1 MSNIRFL
8 DNVLVTSPIAAA
20 DAVGGSFP
28 RVVFAGETKTINAN
42 VNSFVFEL
50 YNLCIINIRAGSAT
64 TIGGEVIY
72 SHGVLKVEKTV
83 TNEGIINVGGILT
96 IGDIA

>member
-50 YNLCIINIRAGSAT
+50 YNLGIINIRAGSAT

-96 IGDIA
+96 IGDIT